1 MAGKLHRIFR
11 KSYMTSNNTMF
22 ITMLLSAVFRR
33 KSRAVMAVV
42 ATLVGAA
49 TLFCLAAICL
59 VVPQQMSDEMRSY
72 GANIIVTPLEGEW
85 KNGIDRAMV
94 LHTNDMVL
102 AKGAMRSATY
112 RYENV
117 RINAA
122 PYVLAGID
130 VRSVKSL
137 NKHWNVDGSW
147 PSSGNVMVG
156 RDVASAMGLKI
167 GSRIAIAY
175 RSSDNTIGS
184 HKPAEKSAGKSADKS
199 AGSSSQ
205 DTSDKSAGVSSSQ
218 SSSAQSPSEK
228 SSQNSYQSPAQNKLV
243 EGRVSTDI
251 MDTSG
256 TTFRVCGILD
266 TGGPEDAMLYALN
279 GDVNTLTGVKR
290 GADVIAYSSS
300 APSVDAVV
308 RSINDMTSMRVRA
321 QQVTKVTA
329 ADKGIVTMLRS
340 LFCIVSLVVLVLMM
354 VGVSTTIS
362 SIVQQRRN
370 EIGLRKALGA
380 SARSIGV
387 EFTAEAGL
395 YGLVGGIAGTAVGYV
410 FARLLAAMV
419 FARDLGVNWWLV
431 AFSIVFSVAAS
442 CVAALPPVLRASKI
456 DPAIVLREE

>member
-1 MAGKLHRIFR
+1 MGV
-11 KSYMTSNNTMF
+11 KSGSGMTSNSAMF
-22 ITMLLSAVFRR
+22 ATMLFGAVFRR
-33 KSRAVMAVV
+33 KSRALMAVV

-49 TLFCLAAICL
+49 TLFCLAAICI
-59 VVPQQMSDEMRSY
+59 VVPQQMSDEMRAY
-72 GANIIVTPLEGEW
+72 GANIIVTPLAGEW

-122 PYVLAGID
+122 PYVLAGVD
-130 VRSVKSL
+130 VSAVKSL
-137 NKHWNVDGSW
+137 NKHWNVDGAW

-175 RSSDNTIGS
+175 RAGDNSSDS
-184 HKPAEKSAGKSADKS
+184 HSLAQKSQGNQAGNQAENQTD
-199 AGSSSQ
+199 
-205 DTSDKSAGVSSSQ
+205 
-218 SSSAQSPSEK
+218 K
-228 SSQNSYQSPAQNKLV
+228 SSQKKLV

-251 MDTSG
+251 MDTHG

-266 TGGPEDAMLYALN
+266 TGDAEDSMLYATNADLRA
-279 GDVNTLTGVKR
+279 LTGVKR

-300 APSVDAVV
+300 APNVDAVV

-329 ADKGIVTMLRS
+329 ADTGIIAMLRS
-340 LFCIVSLVVLVLMM
+340 LFWIVSLVVLALMM

-380 SARSIGV
+380 SAKSIGI
-387 EFTAEAGL
+387 EFTAESGL
-395 YGLVGGIAGTAVGYV
+395 YGFIGGIAGTAVGYG
-410 FARLLAAMV
+410 FARLLASMV
-419 FARDLGVNWWLV
+419 FARDLSVNWWLV
-431 AFSIVFSVAAS
+431 VFSIVFSVAAS

>member
-1 MAGKLHRIFR
+1 MAG
-11 KSYMTSNNTMF
+11 KSYMTSNNSMF
-22 ITMLLSAVFRR
+22 ITMLFSAVFRR
-33 KSRAVMAVV
+33 KSRALMAVI

-59 VVPQQMSDEMRSY
+59 VVPQQMSDEMRAY
-72 GANIIVTPLEGEW
+72 GANIIVTPIEGEW

-156 RDVASAMGLKI
+156 RDVALAMGLKI

-175 RSSDNTIGS
+175 RSSDNTAGS
-184 HKPAEKSAGKSADKS
+184 HKPAEKSENKAANKSADK
-199 AGSSSQ
+199 
-205 DTSDKSAGVSSSQ
+205 
-218 SSSAQSPSEK
+218 
-228 SSQNSYQSPAQNKLV
+228 PAQNSVANSSEESAQNSSQQKLV

-251 MDTSG
+251 MDTHG

-266 TGGPEDAMLYALN
+266 TGGAEDSMLYALN
-279 GDVNTLTGVKR
+279 ADVNSLTGVKR
-290 GADVIAYSSS
+290 GTDVIAYSSS

-329 ADKGIVTMLRS
+329 ADTGIITMLRS

-354 VGVSTTIS
+354 IGVSTTIS

-395 YGLVGGIAGTAVGYV
+395 YGFVGGVAGTAVGYV

-419 FARDLGVNWWLV
+419 FSRDLGVNWWLV
-431 AFSIVFSVAAS
+431 AFSVAFSIIAS

>member
-1 MAGKLHRIFR
+1 MAG

-22 ITMLLSAVFRR
+22 ITMLFSAVFRR
-33 KSRAVMAVV
+33 KSRAVMAVI

-49 TLFCLAAICL
+49 TLFCLAAICI
-59 VVPQQMSDEMRSY
+59 VVPQQMSDEMRAY
-72 GANIIVTPLEGEW
+72 GANIIVTPIEGEW

-94 LHTNDMVL
+94 LHTNDMVI

-117 RINAA
+117 RINAS

-175 RSSDNTIGS
+175 RSSDNTDGS
-184 HKPAEKSAGKSADKS
+184 HKPADKS
-199 AGSSSQ
+199 ASKSANQSAQNSSQ
-205 DTSDKSAGVSSSQ
+205 Q
-218 SSSAQSPSEK
+218 
-228 SSQNSYQSPAQNKLV
+228 KLV

-251 MDTSG
+251 MDTHG

-266 TGGPEDAMLYALN
+266 TGGAEDSMLYALN
-279 GDVNTLTGVKR
+279 ADVNTLTGVKR

-329 ADKGIVTMLRS
+329 ADTGIITMLRS

-387 EFTAEAGL
+387 EFTAEAGV
-395 YGLVGGIAGTAVGYV
+395 YGFVGGIAGTAVGYV

-419 FARDLGVNWWLV
+419 FSRDLGVNWWLV
-431 AFSIVFSVAAS
+431 VFSIVFSVAAS

>member
-1 MAGKLHRIFR
+1 MAG
-11 KSYMTSNNTMF
+11 KSYMTSNNSMF
-22 ITMLLSAVFRR
+22 ITMLFSAVFRR
-33 KSRAVMAVV
+33 KSRALMAVI

-59 VVPQQMSDEMRSY
+59 VVPQQMSDEMCAY
-72 GANIIVTPLEGEW
+72 GANIIVTPIEGEW

-130 VRSVKSL
+130 VRPVKSL

-156 RDVASAMGLKI
+156 RDVALAMGLKI

-175 RSSDNTIGS
+175 RSSDNTAGS
-184 HKPAEKSAGKSADKS
+184 HKPAEKSENKAANKSADK
-199 AGSSSQ
+199 
-205 DTSDKSAGVSSSQ
+205 
-218 SSSAQSPSEK
+218 
-228 SSQNSYQSPAQNKLV
+228 PAQNSVANSSEESAQNSSQQKLV

-251 MDTSG
+251 MDTHG

-266 TGGPEDAMLYALN
+266 TGGAEDSMLYALN
-279 GDVNTLTGVKR
+279 ADVNSLTGVKR
-290 GADVIAYSSS
+290 GTDVIAYSSS

-329 ADKGIVTMLRS
+329 ADTGIITMLRS

-395 YGLVGGIAGTAVGYV
+395 YGFVGGVAGTAVGYV

-419 FARDLGVNWWLV
+419 FSRDLGVNWWLV
-431 AFSIVFSVAAS
+431 AFSVAFSIIAS

>member
-1 MAGKLHRIFR
+1 MAG
-11 KSYMTSNNTMF
+11 KSYMTSNNSMF
-22 ITMLLSAVFRR
+22 ITMLFSAVFRR
-33 KSRAVMAVV
+33 KSRALMAVI

-59 VVPQQMSDEMRSY
+59 VVPQQMSDEMRAY
-72 GANIIVTPLEGEW
+72 GANIIVTPIEGEW

-156 RDVASAMGLKI
+156 RDVALAMGLKI

-175 RSSDNTIGS
+175 RSSDNTAGS
-184 HKPAEKSAGKSADKS
+184 HKPAEKSANKSTNQSADKPAENQAQNSS
-199 AGSSSQ
+199 ANSSDQSAQNSSQ
-205 DTSDKSAGVSSSQ
+205 Q
-218 SSSAQSPSEK
+218 
-228 SSQNSYQSPAQNKLV
+228 KLV

-251 MDTSG
+251 MDTHG
-256 TTFRVCGILD
+256 TTFCVCGILD
-266 TGGPEDAMLYALN
+266 TGGAEDSMLYALN
-279 GDVNTLTGVKR
+279 ADVNSLTGVKR

-300 APSVDAVV
+300 SPSVDAVV

-329 ADKGIVTMLRS
+329 ADTGIITMLRS

-387 EFTAEAGL
+387 EFTAEAGV
-395 YGLVGGIAGTAVGYV
+395 YGFVGGIAGTAVGYV

-419 FARDLGVNWWLV
+419 FSRDLGVNWWLV
-431 AFSIVFSVAAS
+431 VFSIVFSVAAS

>member
-1 MAGKLHRIFR
+1 MGV
-11 KSYMTSNNTMF
+11 KSGSGMTSNSAMF
-22 ITMLLSAVFRR
+22 ATMLFGAVFRR
-33 KSRAVMAVV
+33 KSRALMAVV

-49 TLFCLAAICL
+49 TLFCLAAICI
-59 VVPQQMSDEMRSY
+59 VVPQQMSDEMRTY
-72 GANIIVTPLEGEW
+72 GANIIVTPLAGEW

-117 RINAA
+117 RIYAA
-122 PYVLAGID
+122 PYVLAGVD
-130 VRSVKSL
+130 VSAVKSL
-137 NKHWNVDGSW
+137 NKHWNVDGAW

-175 RSSDNTIGS
+175 RAGDNSSDS
-184 HKPAEKSAGKSADKS
+184 HKPAQKLEGKSQGNQAYNQADNQADNQTDKS
-199 AGSSSQ
+199 S
-205 DTSDKSAGVSSSQ
+205 
-218 SSSAQSPSEK
+218 
-228 SSQNSYQSPAQNKLV
+228 QNKLV

-251 MDTSG
+251 MDTHG

-266 TGGPEDAMLYALN
+266 TGDAEDSMLYATNADLRA
-279 GDVNTLTGVKR
+279 LTGVKR

-300 APSVDAVV
+300 APNVDAVV

-329 ADKGIVTMLRS
+329 ADTGIIAMLRS
-340 LFCIVSLVVLVLMM
+340 LFWIVSLVVLALMM

-380 SARSIGV
+380 SAKSIGV
-387 EFTAEAGL
+387 EFTAESGL
-395 YGLVGGIAGTAVGYV
+395 YGFIGGIAGTAVVYG
-410 FARLLAAMV
+410 FARLLASMV
-419 FARDLGVNWWLV
+419 FARDLSVNWWLV

>member
-1 MAGKLHRIFR
+1 MAG
-11 KSYMTSNNTMF
+11 KSYMTSNNAMF

-33 KSRAVMAVV
+33 KSRALMAVI

-59 VVPQQMSDEMRSY
+59 VVPQQMSDEMRAY
-72 GANIIVTPLEGEW
+72 GANIIVTPIEGEW

-175 RSSDNTIGS
+175 RSSDNTDGS
-184 HKPAEKSAGKSADKS
+184 HKPAQKSEDKS
-199 AGSSSQ
+199 AEQ
-205 DTSDKSAGVSSSQ
+205 
-218 SSSAQSPSEK
+218 SAQK
-228 SSQNSYQSPAQNKLV
+228 SSQQKLV

-251 MDTSG
+251 MDTHG

-266 TGGPEDAMLYALN
+266 TGGAEDSMLYALN
-279 GDVNTLTGVKR
+279 ADVDTLTGIKR

-329 ADKGIVTMLRS
+329 ADTGIITMLRS

-380 SARSIGV
+380 SAKSIGV

-395 YGLVGGIAGTAVGYV
+395 YGLIGGIAGTAVGYV

-431 AFSIVFSVAAS
+431 AFSVAFSLIAS

>member
-1 MAGKLHRIFR
+1 MGV
-11 KSYMTSNNTMF
+11 KSGSGMTSNSAMF
-22 ITMLLSAVFRR
+22 ATMLFGAVFRR
-33 KSRAVMAVV
+33 KSRALMAVV

-49 TLFCLAAICL
+49 TLFCLAAICI
-59 VVPQQMSDEMRSY
+59 VVPQQMSDEMRTY
-72 GANIIVTPLEGEW
+72 GANIIVTPLAGEW

-122 PYVLAGID
+122 PYVLAGVD
-130 VRSVKSL
+130 VSAVKSL
-137 NKHWNVDGSW
+137 NKHWNVDGAW

-156 RDVASAMGLKI
+156 RDVASTMGLKI

-175 RSSDNTIGS
+175 RAGDNSSDS
-184 HKPAEKSAGKSADKS
+184 HKPAQKSQGKSQGNQAENQTDKS
-199 AGSSSQ
+199 SS
-205 DTSDKSAGVSSSQ
+205 K
-218 SSSAQSPSEK
+218 
-228 SSQNSYQSPAQNKLV
+228 KLV

-251 MDTSG
+251 MDTHG

-266 TGGPEDAMLYALN
+266 TGDAEDSMLYATNADLR
-279 GDVNTLTGVKR
+279 VLTGVKR

-300 APSVDAVV
+300 APNVDAVV

-329 ADKGIVTMLRS
+329 ADTGIIAMLRS
-340 LFCIVSLVVLVLMM
+340 LFWIVSLVVLALMM

-380 SARSIGV
+380 SAKSIGI
-387 EFTAEAGL
+387 EFTAESGL
-395 YGLVGGIAGTAVGYV
+395 YGFIGGIAGTAVGYG
-410 FARLLAAMV
+410 FARLLASMV
-419 FARDLGVNWWLV
+419 FARDLSVNWWLV

>member
-1 MAGKLHRIFR
+1 MGV
-11 KSYMTSNNTMF
+11 KSGSGMTSNSAMF
-22 ITMLLSAVFRR
+22 ATMLFGAVFRR
-33 KSRAVMAVV
+33 KSRALMAVV

-49 TLFCLAAICL
+49 TLFCLAAICI
-59 VVPQQMSDEMRSY
+59 VVPQQMSDEMRAY
-72 GANIIVTPLEGEW
+72 GANIIVTPLAGEW

-122 PYVLAGID
+122 PYVLAGVD
-130 VRSVKSL
+130 VSAVKSL
-137 NKHWNVDGSW
+137 NKHWNVDGAW

-156 RDVASAMGLKI
+156 RDVSFAMGLKI

-175 RSSDNTIGS
+175 RAGDNSSDS
-184 HKPAEKSAGKSADKS
+184 HKPA
-199 AGSSSQ
+199 Q
-205 DTSDKSAGVSSSQ
+205 
-218 SSSAQSPSEK
+218 K
-228 SSQNSYQSPAQNKLV
+228 SSQNKLV

-251 MDTSG
+251 MDTHG

-266 TGGPEDAMLYALN
+266 TGDAEDSMLYATNADLR
-279 GDVNTLTGVKR
+279 VLTGVKR

-300 APSVDAVV
+300 APNVDAVV

-329 ADKGIVTMLRS
+329 ADTGIIAMLRS
-340 LFCIVSLVVLVLMM
+340 LFWIVSLVVLALMM

-380 SARSIGV
+380 SAKSIGV
-387 EFTAEAGL
+387 EFTAESGL
-395 YGLVGGIAGTAVGYV
+395 YGFIGGIAGTAVGYG
-410 FARLLAAMV
+410 FARLLASMV
-419 FARDLGVNWWLV
+419 FARDLSVNWWLV

>member
-1 MAGKLHRIFR
+1 MAG
-11 KSYMTSNNTMF
+11 KSYMTSNNSMF
-22 ITMLLSAVFRR
+22 ITMLFSAVFRR
-33 KSRAVMAVV
+33 KSRALMAVI

-59 VVPQQMSDEMRSY
+59 VVPQQMSDEMRAY
-72 GANIIVTPLEGEW
+72 GANIIVTPIEGEW

-137 NKHWNVDGSW
+137 NKHWNVDGAW

-175 RSSDNTIGS
+175 RSSDNTDGS
-184 HKPAEKSAGKSADKS
+184 HKPAEKSESKSANKSESKSASKSADKS
-199 AGSSSQ
+199 TNQ
-205 DTSDKSAGVSSSQ
+205 
-218 SSSAQSPSEK
+218 SAQK
-228 SSQNSYQSPAQNKLV
+228 SSQQKLV

-251 MDTSG
+251 MDTHG

-266 TGGPEDAMLYALN
+266 TGGAEDSMLYAPN
-279 GDVNTLTGVKR
+279 ADVNTLTGVKR

-329 ADKGIVTMLRS
+329 ADTGIITMLRS
-340 LFCIVSLVVLVLMM
+340 LFCIVSLVVLALMM

-380 SARSIGV
+380 SAKSIGV

-395 YGLVGGIAGTAVGYV
+395 YGLIGGIAGTAVGYV

-431 AFSIVFSVAAS
+431 AFSVAFSLIAS

>member
-1 MAGKLHRIFR
+1 MGV
-11 KSYMTSNNTMF
+11 KSGSGMTSNSAMF
-22 ITMLLSAVFRR
+22 ATMLFGAVFRR
-33 KSRAVMAVV
+33 KSRALMAVV

-49 TLFCLAAICL
+49 TLFCLAAICI
-59 VVPQQMSDEMRSY
+59 VVPQQMSDEMRAY
-72 GANIIVTPLEGEW
+72 GANIIVTPLAGEW

-122 PYVLAGID
+122 PYVLAGVD
-130 VRSVKSL
+130 VSAVKSL
-137 NKHWNVDGSW
+137 NKHWNVDGAW

-175 RSSDNTIGS
+175 RAGDNSSDS
-184 HKPAEKSAGKSADKS
+184 HKPAQKSQDKSQGKSQDNQADN
-199 AGSSSQ
+199 Q
-205 DTSDKSAGVSSSQ
+205 T
-218 SSSAQSPSEK
+218 EK
-228 SSQNSYQSPAQNKLV
+228 SSQNKLV

-251 MDTSG
+251 MDTHG

-266 TGGPEDAMLYALN
+266 TGDAEDSMLYATNADLRA
-279 GDVNTLTGVKR
+279 LTGVRR

-300 APSVDAVV
+300 APNVDAVV

-329 ADKGIVTMLRS
+329 ADTGIIAMLRS
-340 LFCIVSLVVLVLMM
+340 LFWIVSLVVLALMM

-380 SARSIGV
+380 SAKSIGI
-387 EFTAEAGL
+387 EFTAESGL
-395 YGLVGGIAGTAVGYV
+395 YGFIGGIAGTAVGYG
-410 FARLLAAMV
+410 FARLLASMV
-419 FARDLGVNWWLV
+419 FARDLSVNWWLV

>member
-1 MAGKLHRIFR
+1 MGV
-11 KSYMTSNNTMF
+11 KSGSGMTSNSAMF
-22 ITMLLSAVFRR
+22 ATMLFGAVFRR
-33 KSRAVMAVV
+33 KSRALMAVV

-49 TLFCLAAICL
+49 TLFCLAAICI
-59 VVPQQMSDEMRSY
+59 VVPQQMSDEMRAY
-72 GANIIVTPLEGEW
+72 GANIIVTPLAGEW

-122 PYVLAGID
+122 PYVLAGVD
-130 VRSVKSL
+130 VSAVKSL
-137 NKHWNVDGSW
+137 NKHWNVDGAW

-156 RDVASAMGLKI
+156 RDVSLAMGLKI

-175 RSSDNTIGS
+175 RAGDNSSDS
-184 HKPAEKSAGKSADKS
+184 DSLAQKSQGNQAGNQTDNQTDKS
-199 AGSSSQ
+199 S
-205 DTSDKSAGVSSSQ
+205 
-218 SSSAQSPSEK
+218 
-228 SSQNSYQSPAQNKLV
+228 QNKLV

-251 MDTSG
+251 MDTHG

-266 TGGPEDAMLYALN
+266 TGDAEDSMLYATNADLRA
-279 GDVNTLTGVKR
+279 LTGVKR

-300 APSVDAVV
+300 APNVEAVV

-329 ADKGIVTMLRS
+329 ADTGIIAMLRS
-340 LFCIVSLVVLVLMM
+340 LFWIVSLVVLALMM

-380 SARSIGV
+380 SAKSIGV
-387 EFTAEAGL
+387 EFTAESGL
-395 YGLVGGIAGTAVGYV
+395 YGFIGGIAGTAVGYG
-410 FARLLAAMV
+410 FARLLASMV
-419 FARDLGVNWWLV
+419 FSRDLSVNWWLV

>member
-1 MAGKLHRIFR
+1 MGV
-11 KSYMTSNNTMF
+11 KSGSGMTSNSAMF
-22 ITMLLSAVFRR
+22 ATMLFGAVFRR
-33 KSRAVMAVV
+33 KSRALMAVV

-49 TLFCLAAICL
+49 TLFCLAAICI
-59 VVPQQMSDEMRSY
+59 VVPQQMSDEMRTY
-72 GANIIVTPLEGEW
+72 GANIIVTPLAGEW

-122 PYVLAGID
+122 PYVLAGVD
-130 VRSVKSL
+130 VSAVKSL
-137 NKHWNVDGSW
+137 NKHWNVDGAW

-175 RSSDNTIGS
+175 RAGDNSSDS
-184 HKPAEKSAGKSADKS
+184 HKPAQQLEGKSQDNQAGNQTDKS
-199 AGSSSQ
+199 S
-205 DTSDKSAGVSSSQ
+205 
-218 SSSAQSPSEK
+218 
-228 SSQNSYQSPAQNKLV
+228 QNKLV

-251 MDTSG
+251 MDTHG
-256 TTFRVCGILD
+256 TAFRVCGILD
-266 TGGPEDAMLYALN
+266 TGDAEDSMLYATNADLRA
-279 GDVNTLTGVKR
+279 LTGVKR

-300 APSVDAVV
+300 APNVDAVV

-329 ADKGIVTMLRS
+329 ADTGIIAMLRS
-340 LFCIVSLVVLVLMM
+340 LFWIVSLVVLALMM

-380 SARSIGV
+380 SAKSIGI
-387 EFTAEAGL
+387 EFTAESGL
-395 YGLVGGIAGTAVGYV
+395 YGFIGGIAGTAVGYG
-410 FARLLAAMV
+410 FARLLASMV
-419 FARDLGVNWWLV
+419 FARDLSVNWWLV
-431 AFSIVFSVAAS
+431 VFSIVFSVAAS

>member
-1 MAGKLHRIFR
+1 MAG
-11 KSYMTSNNTMF
+11 KSYMTSNNSMF
-22 ITMLLSAVFRR
+22 ITMLFSAVFRR
-33 KSRAVMAVV
+33 KSRALMAVI

-59 VVPQQMSDEMRSY
+59 VVPQQMSDEMRAY
-72 GANIIVTPLEGEW
+72 GANIIVTPIEGEW

-137 NKHWNVDGSW
+137 NKHWNVDGAW

-175 RSSDNTIGS
+175 RSSDNTDGS
-184 HKPAEKSAGKSADKS
+184 HKPAEKSESKSANKSADKS
-199 AGSSSQ
+199 TNQ
-205 DTSDKSAGVSSSQ
+205 
-218 SSSAQSPSEK
+218 SAQK
-228 SSQNSYQSPAQNKLV
+228 SSQQKLV

-251 MDTSG
+251 MDTHG

-266 TGGPEDAMLYALN
+266 TGGAEDSMLYALN
-279 GDVNTLTGVKR
+279 ADVNTLTGVKR

-329 ADKGIVTMLRS
+329 ADTGIITMLRS
-340 LFCIVSLVVLVLMM
+340 LFCIVSLVVLALMM

-380 SARSIGV
+380 SAKSIGV

-395 YGLVGGIAGTAVGYV
+395 YGLIGGIAGTAVGYV

-431 AFSIVFSVAAS
+431 AFSIAFSLIAS

>member
-1 MAGKLHRIFR
+1 MGV
-11 KSYMTSNNTMF
+11 KSGSGMTSNSAMF
-22 ITMLLSAVFRR
+22 ATMLFGAVFRR
-33 KSRAVMAVV
+33 KSRALMAVV

-49 TLFCLAAICL
+49 TLFCLAAICI
-59 VVPQQMSDEMRSY
+59 VVPQQMSDEMRTY
-72 GANIIVTPLEGEW
+72 GANIIVTPLAGEW

-122 PYVLAGID
+122 PYVLAGVD
-130 VRSVKSL
+130 VSAVKSL
-137 NKHWNVDGSW
+137 NKHWNVDGAW

-175 RSSDNTIGS
+175 RAGDNSSDS
-184 HKPAEKSAGKSADKS
+184 HKPAQKSQGKSQGNQAENQTDKS
-199 AGSSSQ
+199 SS
-205 DTSDKSAGVSSSQ
+205 K
-218 SSSAQSPSEK
+218 
-228 SSQNSYQSPAQNKLV
+228 KLV

-251 MDTSG
+251 MDTHG

-266 TGGPEDAMLYALN
+266 TGDAEDSMLYATNADLR
-279 GDVNTLTGVKR
+279 VLTGVKR

-300 APSVDAVV
+300 APNVDAVV

-329 ADKGIVTMLRS
+329 ADTGIIAMLRS
-340 LFCIVSLVVLVLMM
+340 LFWIVSLVVLALMM

-380 SARSIGV
+380 SAKSIGV
-387 EFTAEAGL
+387 EFTAESGL
-395 YGLVGGIAGTAVGYV
+395 YGFIGGIAGTAVGYG
-410 FARLLAAMV
+410 FARLLASMV
-419 FARDLGVNWWLV
+419 FARDLSVNWWLV

>member
-1 MAGKLHRIFR
+1 MAG
-11 KSYMTSNNTMF
+11 KSYMTSNNAMF
-22 ITMLLSAVFRR
+22 ITMLFSAVFRR
-33 KSRAVMAVV
+33 KSRALMAVI

-59 VVPQQMSDEMRSY
+59 VVPQQMSDEMRAY

-167 GSRIAIAY
+167 GSRIVIAY
-175 RSSDNTIGS
+175 RSSDNTDGS
-184 HKPAEKSAGKSADKS
+184 HKPAEKSESKSASKS
-199 AGSSSQ
+199 ANKSANQSAQNSSQ
-205 DTSDKSAGVSSSQ
+205 
-218 SSSAQSPSEK
+218 
-228 SSQNSYQSPAQNKLV
+228 QNLV

-251 MDTSG
+251 MDTHG

-266 TGGPEDAMLYALN
+266 TGGAEDSMLYALN
-279 GDVNTLTGVKR
+279 ADVNTLTRVKR

-329 ADKGIVTMLRS
+329 ADTGIITMLRS

-395 YGLVGGIAGTAVGYV
+395 YGLIGGIAGTAVGYV
-410 FARLLAAMV
+410 FACLLAAMV

-431 AFSIVFSVAAS
+431 AFSVAFSLIAS

>member
-1 MAGKLHRIFR
+1 MGV
-11 KSYMTSNNTMF
+11 KSGSGMTSNSAMF
-22 ITMLLSAVFRR
+22 ATMLFGAVFRR
-33 KSRAVMAVV
+33 KSRALMAVV

-49 TLFCLAAICL
+49 TLFCLAAICI
-59 VVPQQMSDEMRSY
+59 VVPQQMSDEMRAY
-72 GANIIVTPLEGEW
+72 GANIIVTPLAGEW

-102 AKGAMRSATY
+102 AKGAMRFATY

-122 PYVLAGID
+122 PYVLAGVD
-130 VRSVKSL
+130 VSAVKSL
-137 NKHWNVDGSW
+137 NKHWNVDGAW

-175 RSSDNTIGS
+175 RAGDNSSDS
-184 HKPAEKSAGKSADKS
+184 DSLAQKSQGNQAGNQTDNQTDKS
-199 AGSSSQ
+199 S
-205 DTSDKSAGVSSSQ
+205 
-218 SSSAQSPSEK
+218 
-228 SSQNSYQSPAQNKLV
+228 QNKLV

-251 MDTSG
+251 MDTHG

-266 TGGPEDAMLYALN
+266 TGDAEDSMLYATNADLRA
-279 GDVNTLTGVKR
+279 LTGVKR

-300 APSVDAVV
+300 APNVDAVV

-329 ADKGIVTMLRS
+329 ADTGIIAMLRS
-340 LFCIVSLVVLVLMM
+340 LFWIVSLVVLALMM

-380 SARSIGV
+380 SAKSIGI
-387 EFTAEAGL
+387 EFTAESGL
-395 YGLVGGIAGTAVGYV
+395 YGFIGGIAGTAVGYG
-410 FARLLAAMV
+410 FARLLASMV
-419 FARDLGVNWWLV
+419 FSRDLSVNWWLV
-431 AFSIVFSVAAS
+431 VFSIVFSVAAS

>member
-1 MAGKLHRIFR
+1 MGV
-11 KSYMTSNNTMF
+11 KSGSGMTSNSAMF
-22 ITMLLSAVFRR
+22 ATMLFGAVFRR
-33 KSRAVMAVV
+33 KSRALMAVV

-49 TLFCLAAICL
+49 TLFCLAAICI
-59 VVPQQMSDEMRSY
+59 VVPQQMSDEMRTY
-72 GANIIVTPLEGEW
+72 GANIIVTPLAGEW

-122 PYVLAGID
+122 PYVLTGVD
-130 VRSVKSL
+130 VSAVKSL
-137 NKHWNVDGSW
+137 NKHWNVDGAW

-175 RSSDNTIGS
+175 RAGDNSPDS
-184 HKPAEKSAGKSADKS
+184 HSLAQKSQGNQAENQTNK
-199 AGSSSQ
+199 SSS
-205 DTSDKSAGVSSSQ
+205 K
-218 SSSAQSPSEK
+218 
-228 SSQNSYQSPAQNKLV
+228 KLV

-251 MDTSG
+251 MDTHG

-266 TGGPEDAMLYALN
+266 TGDAEDSMLYATNVDLR
-279 GDVNTLTGVKR
+279 VLTGVKR

-300 APSVDAVV
+300 APNVDAVV

-329 ADKGIVTMLRS
+329 ADTGIIAMLRS
-340 LFCIVSLVVLVLMM
+340 LFWIVSLVVLALMM

-380 SARSIGV
+380 SAKSIGI
-387 EFTAEAGL
+387 EFTAESGL
-395 YGLVGGIAGTAVGYV
+395 YGFIGGIAGTAVGYG
-410 FARLLAAMV
+410 FARLLASMV
-419 FARDLGVNWWLV
+419 FARDLSVNWWLV

>member
-1 MAGKLHRIFR
+1 MGV
-11 KSYMTSNNTMF
+11 KSGSGMTSNSAMF
-22 ITMLLSAVFRR
+22 ATMLFGAVFRR
-33 KSRAVMAVV
+33 KSRALMAVV

-49 TLFCLAAICL
+49 TLFCLAAICI
-59 VVPQQMSDEMRSY
+59 VVPQQMSDEMRAY
-72 GANIIVTPLEGEW
+72 GANIIVTPLAGEW

-122 PYVLAGID
+122 PYVLAGVD
-130 VRSVKSL
+130 VSAVKSL
-137 NKHWNVDGSW
+137 NKHWNVDGAW

-175 RSSDNTIGS
+175 RAGDNSSDS
-184 HKPAEKSAGKSADKS
+184 HKPAQQLEGKSQDNQAGNQTDKS
-199 AGSSSQ
+199 S
-205 DTSDKSAGVSSSQ
+205 
-218 SSSAQSPSEK
+218 
-228 SSQNSYQSPAQNKLV
+228 QNKLV

-251 MDTSG
+251 MDTHG
-256 TTFRVCGILD
+256 TTFRVCSILD
-266 TGGPEDAMLYALN
+266 TGDAEDSMLYATNADLRA
-279 GDVNTLTGVKR
+279 LTGVKR

-300 APSVDAVV
+300 APNVDAVV

-329 ADKGIVTMLRS
+329 ADTGIIAMLRS
-340 LFCIVSLVVLVLMM
+340 LFWIVSLVVLALMM

-380 SARSIGV
+380 SAKSIGV
-387 EFTAEAGL
+387 EFTAESGL
-395 YGLVGGIAGTAVGYV
+395 YGFIGGIAGTAVGYG
-410 FARLLAAMV
+410 FARLLASMV
-419 FARDLGVNWWLV
+419 FSRDLSVNWWLV

>member
-1 MAGKLHRIFR
+1 MGV
-11 KSYMTSNNTMF
+11 KSGSGMTSNSAMF
-22 ITMLLSAVFRR
+22 ATMLFGAVFRR
-33 KSRAVMAVV
+33 KSRALMAVV

-49 TLFCLAAICL
+49 TLFCLAAICI
-59 VVPQQMSDEMRSY
+59 VVPQQMSDEMRTY
-72 GANIIVTPLEGEW
+72 GANIIVTPLAGEW

-122 PYVLAGID
+122 PYVLAGVD
-130 VRSVKSL
+130 VSAVKLL
-137 NKHWNVDGSW
+137 NKHWNVDGAW
-147 PSSGNVMVG
+147 PSNGNVMVG

-175 RSSDNTIGS
+175 RAGDNSPDS
-184 HKPAEKSAGKSADKS
+184 HKPAQKSQGKSQDKS
-199 AGSSSQ
+199 QNNQADNQ
-205 DTSDKSAGVSSSQ
+205 T
-218 SSSAQSPSEK
+218 EK
-228 SSQNSYQSPAQNKLV
+228 SSQNKLV

-251 MDTSG
+251 MDTHG

-266 TGGPEDAMLYALN
+266 TGDAEDSMLYATNADLR
-279 GDVNTLTGVKR
+279 VLTGVKR

-300 APSVDAVV
+300 APNVDAVV

-329 ADKGIVTMLRS
+329 ADTGIIAMLRS
-340 LFCIVSLVVLVLMM
+340 LFWIVSLVVLALMM

-380 SARSIGV
+380 SAKSIGV
-387 EFTAEAGL
+387 EFTAESGL
-395 YGLVGGIAGTAVGYV
+395 YGFIGGIAGTAVGYGL
-410 FARLLAAMV
+410 ARLLASMV
-419 FARDLGVNWWLV
+419 FARDLSVNWWLV
-431 AFSIVFSVAAS
+431 AFSIAFSVVAS

>member
-1 MAGKLHRIFR
+1 MGV
-11 KSYMTSNNTMF
+11 KSGSGMTSNSAMF
-22 ITMLLSAVFRR
+22 ATMLFGAVFRR
-33 KSRAVMAVV
+33 KSRALMAVV

-49 TLFCLAAICL
+49 TLFCLAAICI
-59 VVPQQMSDEMRSY
+59 VVPQQMSDEMRTY
-72 GANIIVTPLEGEW
+72 GANIIVTPLAGEW

-122 PYVLAGID
+122 PYVLAGVD
-130 VRSVKSL
+130 VSAVKSL
-137 NKHWNVDGSW
+137 NKHWNVDGAW

-175 RSSDNTIGS
+175 RAGDNSSDS
-184 HKPAEKSAGKSADKS
+184 HKPAQKLEGKSQGNQADNQADKS
-199 AGSSSQ
+199 SS
-205 DTSDKSAGVSSSQ
+205 K
-218 SSSAQSPSEK
+218 
-228 SSQNSYQSPAQNKLV
+228 KLV

-251 MDTSG
+251 MDTHG

-266 TGGPEDAMLYALN
+266 TGDAEDSMLYATNADLR
-279 GDVNTLTGVKR
+279 VLTGVKR

-300 APSVDAVV
+300 APNVDAVV

-329 ADKGIVTMLRS
+329 ADTGIIAMLRS
-340 LFCIVSLVVLVLMM
+340 LFWIVSLVVLALMM

-380 SARSIGV
+380 SAKSIGV
-387 EFTAEAGL
+387 EFTAESGL
-395 YGLVGGIAGTAVGYV
+395 YGFIGGIAGTAVGYG
-410 FARLLAAMV
+410 FARLLASMV
-419 FARDLGVNWWLV
+419 FARDLSVNWWLV

>member
-1 MAGKLHRIFR
+1 MGV
-11 KSYMTSNNTMF
+11 KSGSGMTSNGAMF
-22 ITMLLSAVFRR
+22 ATMLFGAVFRR
-33 KSRAVMAVV
+33 KSRALMAVV

-49 TLFCLAAICL
+49 TLFCLAAICI
-59 VVPQQMSDEMRSY
+59 VVPQQMSDEMRAY
-72 GANIIVTPLEGEW
+72 GANIIVTPLAGEW

-102 AKGAMRSATY
+102 AKGAMRFATY

-122 PYVLAGID
+122 PYVLAGVD
-130 VRSVKSL
+130 VSAVKSL
-137 NKHWNVDGSW
+137 NKHWNVDGAW

-175 RSSDNTIGS
+175 RAGDNSSDS
-184 HKPAEKSAGKSADKS
+184 HKPAQKLEGKPQGNQADNQAGNQTDNQTDKS
-199 AGSSSQ
+199 S
-205 DTSDKSAGVSSSQ
+205 
-218 SSSAQSPSEK
+218 
-228 SSQNSYQSPAQNKLV
+228 QNKLV

-251 MDTSG
+251 MDTHG

-266 TGGPEDAMLYALN
+266 TGDAEDSMLYATNADLRA
-279 GDVNTLTGVKR
+279 LTGVKR

-300 APSVDAVV
+300 APNVDAVV

-329 ADKGIVTMLRS
+329 ADTGIIAMLRS
-340 LFCIVSLVVLVLMM
+340 LFWIVSLVVLALMM

-380 SARSIGV
+380 SAKSIGI
-387 EFTAEAGL
+387 EFTAESGL
-395 YGLVGGIAGTAVGYV
+395 YGFIGGIAGTAVGYG
-410 FARLLAAMV
+410 FARLLASMV
-419 FARDLGVNWWLV
+419 FARDLSVNWWLV
-431 AFSIVFSVAAS
+431 VFSIVFSVAAS

>member
-1 MAGKLHRIFR
+1 MGV
-11 KSYMTSNNTMF
+11 KSGSGMTSNSAMF
-22 ITMLLSAVFRR
+22 ATMLFGAVFRR
-33 KSRAVMAVV
+33 KSRALMAVV

-49 TLFCLAAICL
+49 TLFCLAAICI
-59 VVPQQMSDEMRSY
+59 VVPQQMSDEMRTY
-72 GANIIVTPLEGEW
+72 GANIIVTPLAGEW

-122 PYVLAGID
+122 PYVLAGVD
-130 VRSVKSL
+130 VSAVKSL
-137 NKHWNVDGSW
+137 NKHWNVDGAW
-147 PSSGNVMVG
+147 PSSDNVMVG

-175 RSSDNTIGS
+175 RAGDNSSDS
-184 HKPAEKSAGKSADKS
+184 HKPAQKLEGKSQGNQTDNQADKS
-199 AGSSSQ
+199 SS
-205 DTSDKSAGVSSSQ
+205 K
-218 SSSAQSPSEK
+218 
-228 SSQNSYQSPAQNKLV
+228 KLV

-251 MDTSG
+251 MDTHG

-266 TGGPEDAMLYALN
+266 TGDAEDSMLYATNADLR
-279 GDVNTLTGVKR
+279 VLTGVKR

-300 APSVDAVV
+300 APNVDAVV

-329 ADKGIVTMLRS
+329 ADTGIIAMLRS
-340 LFCIVSLVVLVLMM
+340 LFWIVSLVVLALMM

-380 SARSIGV
+380 SAKSIGI
-387 EFTAEAGL
+387 EFTAESGL
-395 YGLVGGIAGTAVGYV
+395 YGFIGGIVGTAVGYG
-410 FARLLAAMV
+410 FARLLASMV
-419 FARDLGVNWWLV
+419 FARDLSVNWWLV

>member
-1 MAGKLHRIFR
+1 MAG
-11 KSYMTSNNTMF
+11 KSYMTSNNSMF
-22 ITMLLSAVFRR
+22 ITMLFSAVFRR
-33 KSRAVMAVV
+33 KSRALMAVI

-59 VVPQQMSDEMRSY
+59 VVPQQMSDEMRAY

-156 RDVASAMGLKI
+156 RDVASSMGLKI

-175 RSSDNTIGS
+175 RSSDNTDGS
-184 HKPAEKSAGKSADKS
+184 HKPAEKSESKSASKS
-199 AGSSSQ
+199 
-205 DTSDKSAGVSSSQ
+205 SDQ
-218 SSSAQSPSEK
+218 SAQK
-228 SSQNSYQSPAQNKLV
+228 SSQQKLV

-251 MDTSG
+251 MDTHG

-266 TGGPEDAMLYALN
+266 TGGAEDSMLYALN
-279 GDVNTLTGVKR
+279 ADVNTLTGVKR

-329 ADKGIVTMLRS
+329 ADTGIITMLRS

-395 YGLVGGIAGTAVGYV
+395 YGLIGGIAGTAVGYV

-431 AFSIVFSVAAS
+431 AFSVAFSLIAS

>member
-1 MAGKLHRIFR
+1 MGV
-11 KSYMTSNNTMF
+11 KSGSGMTSNSAMF
-22 ITMLLSAVFRR
+22 ATMLFGAVFRR
-33 KSRAVMAVV
+33 KSRALMAVV

-49 TLFCLAAICL
+49 TLFCLAAICI
-59 VVPQQMSDEMRSY
+59 VVPQQMSDEMRAY
-72 GANIIVTPLEGEW
+72 GANIIVTPLAGEW

-102 AKGAMRSATY
+102 AKGAMRFSTY

-122 PYVLAGID
+122 PYVLAGVD
-130 VRSVKSL
+130 VSAVKSL
-137 NKHWNVDGSW
+137 NKHWNVDGAW

-156 RDVASAMGLKI
+156 RDVSTAMGLKI

-175 RSSDNTIGS
+175 RAGDNSSDS
-184 HKPAEKSAGKSADKS
+184 HKPAQKSQGKSQGNQADNQT
-199 AGSSSQ
+199 GNQ
-205 DTSDKSAGVSSSQ
+205 T
-218 SSSAQSPSEK
+218 EK
-228 SSQNSYQSPAQNKLV
+228 SSQNKLV

-251 MDTSG
+251 MDTHG

-266 TGGPEDAMLYALN
+266 TGDAEDSMLYATNADLR
-279 GDVNTLTGVKR
+279 VLTGVKR

-300 APSVDAVV
+300 APNVDAVV

-329 ADKGIVTMLRS
+329 ADTGIIAILRS
-340 LFCIVSLVVLVLMM
+340 LFWIVSLVVLALMM

-380 SARSIGV
+380 SAKSIGV
-387 EFTAEAGL
+387 EFTAESGL
-395 YGLVGGIAGTAVGYV
+395 YGFIGGIAGTAVGYG
-410 FARLLAAMV
+410 FARLLASMV
-419 FARDLGVNWWLV
+419 FARDLSVNWWLV

-442 CVAALPPVLRASKI
+442 CVAALPPVLRASRI

>member
-1 MAGKLHRIFR
+1 MAG
-11 KSYMTSNNTMF
+11 KSYMTSNNSMF
-22 ITMLLSAVFRR
+22 ITMLFSAVFRR
-33 KSRAVMAVV
+33 KSRALMAVI

-59 VVPQQMSDEMRSY
+59 VVPQQMSDEMRAY

-137 NKHWNVDGSW
+137 NKHWNVDGAW

-175 RSSDNTIGS
+175 RSSDNTDGS
-184 HKPAEKSAGKSADKS
+184 HKPAEKSESKSASKSADKS
-199 AGSSSQ
+199 TNQSAQNSSQ
-205 DTSDKSAGVSSSQ
+205 Q
-218 SSSAQSPSEK
+218 
-228 SSQNSYQSPAQNKLV
+228 KLV

-251 MDTSG
+251 MDTHG

-266 TGGPEDAMLYALN
+266 TGGAEDSMLYALN
-279 GDVNTLTGVKR
+279 ADVNTLTGVKR

-329 ADKGIVTMLRS
+329 ADTGIITMLRS

-395 YGLVGGIAGTAVGYV
+395 YGLIGGIAGTAIGYV

-431 AFSIVFSVAAS
+431 AFSVAFSLIAA

>member
-1 MAGKLHRIFR
+1 MGV
-11 KSYMTSNNTMF
+11 KSGSGMTSNSAMF
-22 ITMLLSAVFRR
+22 ATMLFGAVFRR
-33 KSRAVMAVV
+33 KSRALMAVV

-49 TLFCLAAICL
+49 TLFCLAAICI
-59 VVPQQMSDEMRSY
+59 VVPQQMSDEMRTY
-72 GANIIVTPLEGEW
+72 GANIIVTPLAGEW

-122 PYVLAGID
+122 PYVLAGVD
-130 VRSVKSL
+130 VSAVKSL
-137 NKHWNVDGSW
+137 NKHWNVDGAW

-175 RSSDNTIGS
+175 RAGDNSPDS
-184 HKPAEKSAGKSADKS
+184 HKPAQKSQGNQAENQVDNQADNQTDKS
-199 AGSSSQ
+199 S
-205 DTSDKSAGVSSSQ
+205 
-218 SSSAQSPSEK
+218 
-228 SSQNSYQSPAQNKLV
+228 QNKLV

-251 MDTSG
+251 MDTHG

-266 TGGPEDAMLYALN
+266 TGDAEDSMLYAINADLR
-279 GDVNTLTGVKR
+279 VLTGVKR

-300 APSVDAVV
+300 APNVDAVV

-329 ADKGIVTMLRS
+329 ADTGIIAMLRS
-340 LFCIVSLVVLVLMM
+340 LFWIVSLVVLALMM

-380 SARSIGV
+380 SAKSIGI
-387 EFTAEAGL
+387 EFTAESGL
-395 YGLVGGIAGTAVGYV
+395 YGFIGGIAGTAVGYG
-410 FARLLAAMV
+410 FARLLASMV
-419 FARDLGVNWWLV
+419 FARDLSVNWWLV

>member
-1 MAGKLHRIFR
+1 MGV
-11 KSYMTSNNTMF
+11 KSGSGMTSNSAMF
-22 ITMLLSAVFRR
+22 ATMLFGAVFRR
-33 KSRAVMAVV
+33 KSRALMAVV

-49 TLFCLAAICL
+49 TLFCLAAICI
-59 VVPQQMSDEMRSY
+59 VVPQQMSDEMRAY
-72 GANIIVTPLEGEW
+72 GANIIVTPLAGEW

-122 PYVLAGID
+122 PYVLAGVD
-130 VRSVKSL
+130 VSAVKSL
-137 NKHWNVDGSW
+137 NKHWNVDGAW

-175 RSSDNTIGS
+175 RAGDNSPDS
-184 HKPAEKSAGKSADKS
+184 HKPAQKSQGNQEDNQTDNQTDKS
-199 AGSSSQ
+199 S
-205 DTSDKSAGVSSSQ
+205 
-218 SSSAQSPSEK
+218 
-228 SSQNSYQSPAQNKLV
+228 QNKLV

-251 MDTSG
+251 MDTHG

-266 TGGPEDAMLYALN
+266 TGDAEDSMLYATNADLRA
-279 GDVNTLTGVKR
+279 LTGVKR

-300 APSVDAVV
+300 APNVDAVV

-329 ADKGIVTMLRS
+329 ADTGIIAMLRS
-340 LFCIVSLVVLVLMM
+340 LFWIVSLVVLALMM

-380 SARSIGV
+380 SAKSIGV
-387 EFTAEAGL
+387 EFTAESGL
-395 YGLVGGIAGTAVGYV
+395 YGFIGGIAGTAVGYG
-410 FARLLAAMV
+410 FARLLASMV
-419 FARDLGVNWWLV
+419 FARDLSVNWWLV

-456 DPAIVLREE
+456 DPAVVLREE

>member
-1 MAGKLHRIFR
+1 MAG
-11 KSYMTSNNTMF
+11 KSYMTSNNSMF
-22 ITMLLSAVFRR
+22 ITMLFSAVFRR
-33 KSRAVMAVV
+33 KSRALMAVI

-59 VVPQQMSDEMRSY
+59 VVPQQMSDEMRAY
-72 GANIIVTPLEGEW
+72 GANIIVTPIEGEW

-156 RDVASAMGLKI
+156 RDVALAMGLKI

-175 RSSDNTIGS
+175 RSSDNTAGS
-184 HKPAEKSAGKSADKS
+184 HKPAEKSANKSANKSTSESANKSTNQSADKP
-199 AGSSSQ
+199 AENQ
-205 DTSDKSAGVSSSQ
+205 AQ
-218 SSSAQSPSEK
+218 NSSANSSDQSAQK
-228 SSQNSYQSPAQNKLV
+228 SSQQKLV

-251 MDTSG
+251 MDTHG

-266 TGGPEDAMLYALN
+266 TGGAEDSMLYALN
-279 GDVNTLTGVKR
+279 ADVNTLTGVKR

-300 APSVDAVV
+300 SSSVDAVV

-329 ADKGIVTMLRS
+329 ADTGIITMLRS

-387 EFTAEAGL
+387 EFTAEAGV
-395 YGLVGGIAGTAVGYV
+395 YGFVGSIAGTAVGYV

-419 FARDLGVNWWLV
+419 FSRDLGVNWWLV
-431 AFSIVFSVAAS
+431 VFSIVFSVAAS

>member
-1 MAGKLHRIFR
+1 MGV
-11 KSYMTSNNTMF
+11 KSGSGMTSNSAMF
-22 ITMLLSAVFRR
+22 ATMLFGAVFRR
-33 KSRAVMAVV
+33 KSRALMAVV

-49 TLFCLAAICL
+49 TLFCLAAICI
-59 VVPQQMSDEMRSY
+59 VVPQQMSDEMRAY
-72 GANIIVTPLEGEW
+72 GANIIVTPLAGEW

-102 AKGAMRSATY
+102 AKGAMRFATY

-122 PYVLAGID
+122 PYVLAGVD
-130 VRSVKSL
+130 VSAVKSL
-137 NKHWNVDGSW
+137 NKHWNVDGAW

-175 RSSDNTIGS
+175 RAGDNSSDS
-184 HKPAEKSAGKSADKS
+184 DSLAQKSQGNQAGNQTDNQTDKS
-199 AGSSSQ
+199 S
-205 DTSDKSAGVSSSQ
+205 
-218 SSSAQSPSEK
+218 
-228 SSQNSYQSPAQNKLV
+228 QNKLV

-251 MDTSG
+251 MDTHG

-266 TGGPEDAMLYALN
+266 TGDAEDSMLYATNADLRA
-279 GDVNTLTGVKR
+279 LTGVKR

-300 APSVDAVV
+300 APNVDAVV

-329 ADKGIVTMLRS
+329 ADTGIIAMLRS
-340 LFCIVSLVVLVLMM
+340 LFWIVSLVVLALMM

-380 SARSIGV
+380 SAKSIGV
-387 EFTAEAGL
+387 EFTAESGL
-395 YGLVGGIAGTAVGYV
+395 YGFIGGIAGTAVGYG
-410 FARLLAAMV
+410 FARLLASMV
-419 FARDLGVNWWLV
+419 FSRDLSVNWWLV

>member
-1 MAGKLHRIFR
+1 MAG
-11 KSYMTSNNTMF
+11 KSYMTSNNSMF
-22 ITMLLSAVFRR
+22 ITMLFSAVFRR
-33 KSRAVMAVV
+33 KSRALMAVI

-59 VVPQQMSDEMRSY
+59 VVPQQMSDEMRAY
-72 GANIIVTPLEGEW
+72 GANIIVTPIEGEW

-137 NKHWNVDGSW
+137 NKHWNVDGAW

-175 RSSDNTIGS
+175 RSSDNTDGS
-184 HKPAEKSAGKSADKS
+184 HKPAEKSESKSASKSADKS
-199 AGSSSQ
+199 TNQSAQNSSQ
-205 DTSDKSAGVSSSQ
+205 Q
-218 SSSAQSPSEK
+218 
-228 SSQNSYQSPAQNKLV
+228 KLV

-251 MDTSG
+251 MDTHG

-266 TGGPEDAMLYALN
+266 TGGAEDSMLYALN
-279 GDVNTLTGVKR
+279 ADVNTLTGVKR

-329 ADKGIVTMLRS
+329 ADTGIITMLRS
-340 LFCIVSLVVLVLMM
+340 LFCIVSLVVLALMM

-380 SARSIGV
+380 SAKSIGM

-395 YGLVGGIAGTAVGYV
+395 YGLIGGIAGTAVGYV

-431 AFSIVFSVAAS
+431 AFSIAFSLIAS

>member
-1 MAGKLHRIFR
+1 MAG
-11 KSYMTSNNTMF
+11 KSYMTSNNAMF
-22 ITMLLSAVFRR
+22 ITMLFSAVFRR
-33 KSRAVMAVV
+33 KSRALMAVI

-59 VVPQQMSDEMRSY
+59 VVPQQMSDEMRAY
-72 GANIIVTPLEGEW
+72 GANIIVTPIEGEW

-175 RSSDNTIGS
+175 RSSDNTDGS
-184 HKPAEKSAGKSADKS
+184 HKPAEKSESKSASKS
-199 AGSSSQ
+199 ASKSSDQSAQNSSQ
-205 DTSDKSAGVSSSQ
+205 Q
-218 SSSAQSPSEK
+218 
-228 SSQNSYQSPAQNKLV
+228 KLV

-251 MDTSG
+251 MDTHG

-266 TGGPEDAMLYALN
+266 TGGAEDSMLYALN
-279 GDVNTLTGVKR
+279 ADVNTLTGVKR

-300 APSVDAVV
+300 VPSVDAVV

-329 ADKGIVTMLRS
+329 ADTGIITMLRS

-395 YGLVGGIAGTAVGYV
+395 YGLIGGIAGTAVGYV

-431 AFSIVFSVAAS
+431 AFSVAFSLIAS

>member
-1 MAGKLHRIFR
+1 MAG
-11 KSYMTSNNTMF
+11 KSYMTSNNSMF
-22 ITMLLSAVFRR
+22 ITMLFSAVFRR
-33 KSRAVMAVV
+33 KSRALMAVI

-59 VVPQQMSDEMRSY
+59 VVPQQMSDEMRAY
-72 GANIIVTPLEGEW
+72 GANIIVTPIEGEW

-156 RDVASAMGLKI
+156 RDVASSMGLKI

-175 RSSDNTIGS
+175 RSSDNTDGS
-184 HKPAEKSAGKSADKS
+184 HKPAEKSESKSASKS
-199 AGSSSQ
+199 ANKSANQSAQNSSQ
-205 DTSDKSAGVSSSQ
+205 Q
-218 SSSAQSPSEK
+218 
-228 SSQNSYQSPAQNKLV
+228 KLV
-243 EGRVSTDI
+243 EGRISTDI
-251 MDTSG
+251 MDTHG

-266 TGGPEDAMLYALN
+266 TGGAEDSMLYALN
-279 GDVNTLTGVKR
+279 ADVNTLTGVKR

-329 ADKGIVTMLRS
+329 ADTGIVTMLRS
-340 LFCIVSLVVLVLMM
+340 LFWIVSLVVLVLMM

-380 SARSIGV
+380 SAKSIGV

-395 YGLVGGIAGTAVGYV
+395 YGFVGGIAGTAVGYV

-431 AFSIVFSVAAS
+431 AFSVAFSIIAS

>member
-1 MAGKLHRIFR
+1 MAG

-22 ITMLLSAVFRR
+22 ITMLFSAVFRR
-33 KSRAVMAVV
+33 KSRALMAVI

-59 VVPQQMSDEMRSY
+59 VVPQQMSDEMRAY
-72 GANIIVTPLEGEW
+72 GANIIVTPIDGEW

-102 AKGAMRSATY
+102 AKGAMRFATY

-122 PYVLAGID
+122 PYVLAGVD
-130 VRSVKSL
+130 VRLVKSL
-137 NKHWNVDGSW
+137 NKHWNVDGAW

-156 RDVASAMGLKI
+156 RDVAHAMGLKI
-167 GSRIAIAY
+167 GSRISIAY
-175 RSSDNTIGS
+175 RSTDNTVGS
-184 HKPAEKSAGKSADKS
+184 HKPADKHDDKSSDKSSDRSSSKSAGQSATQS
-199 AGSSSQ
+199 ANNSAQNSSQ
-205 DTSDKSAGVSSSQ
+205 Q
-218 SSSAQSPSEK
+218 
-228 SSQNSYQSPAQNKLV
+228 KLV

-251 MDTSG
+251 MDTHG

-266 TGGPEDAMLYALN
+266 TGGAEDSMLYALN
-279 GDVNTLTGVKR
+279 ADVDTLTGIKR

-329 ADKGIVTMLRS
+329 ADTGIITMLRS

-380 SARSIGV
+380 SERSICF
-387 EFTAEAGL
+387 EFTMESGL
-395 YGLVGGIAGTAVGYV
+395 YGFIGGIAGTAVGYV
-410 FARLLAAMV
+410 FARLLARMV
-419 FARDLGVNWWLV
+419 FSRDLSVNWWLV
-431 AFSIVFSVAAS
+431 MFSVTFSVIAS
-442 CVAALPPVLRASKI
+442 CVAALPPVLKASKI

>member
-1 MAGKLHRIFR
+1 MAG

-22 ITMLLSAVFRR
+22 ITMLFSAVFRR
-33 KSRAVMAVV
+33 KSRAVMAVI

-49 TLFCLAAICL
+49 TLFCLAAICI
-59 VVPQQMSDEMRSY
+59 VVPQQMSDEMRAY
-72 GANIIVTPLEGEW
+72 GANIIVTPIEGEW

-122 PYVLAGID
+122 PYVLTGID

-175 RSSDNTIGS
+175 RSSDNTDGS
-184 HKPAEKSAGKSADKS
+184 HKPAEKSASKSANQS
-199 AGSSSQ
+199 AQNSSQ
-205 DTSDKSAGVSSSQ
+205 Q
-218 SSSAQSPSEK
+218 
-228 SSQNSYQSPAQNKLV
+228 KLV

-251 MDTSG
+251 MDTHG

-266 TGGPEDAMLYALN
+266 TGGAEDSMLYALN
-279 GDVNTLTGVKR
+279 ADVNTLTRVKR

-329 ADKGIVTMLRS
+329 ADTGIITMLRS
-340 LFCIVSLVVLVLMM
+340 LLCIVSLVVLVLMM
-354 VGVSTTIS
+354 VGVRTTIS

-380 SARSIGV
+380 SAKSIGV

-395 YGLVGGIAGTAVGYV
+395 YGLIGGIAGTAVGYV

-431 AFSIVFSVAAS
+431 AFSVAFSIIAS

>member
-1 MAGKLHRIFR
+1 MAG

-22 ITMLLSAVFRR
+22 ITMLFSAVFRR
-33 KSRAVMAVV
+33 KSRAVMAVI

-49 TLFCLAAICL
+49 TLFCLAAICI
-59 VVPQQMSDEMRSY
+59 VVPQQMSDEMRAY
-72 GANIIVTPLEGEW
+72 GANIIVTPIEGEW

-122 PYVLAGID
+122 PYVLTGID

-175 RSSDNTIGS
+175 RSSDNTDGS
-184 HKPAEKSAGKSADKS
+184 HKPAEKSASKSANQS
-199 AGSSSQ
+199 AQNSSQ
-205 DTSDKSAGVSSSQ
+205 Q
-218 SSSAQSPSEK
+218 
-228 SSQNSYQSPAQNKLV
+228 KLV

-251 MDTSG
+251 MDTHG

-266 TGGPEDAMLYALN
+266 TGGAEDSMLYALN
-279 GDVNTLTGVKR
+279 ADVNTLTGVKR

-329 ADKGIVTMLRS
+329 ADTGIVTMLRS
-340 LFCIVSLVVLVLMM
+340 LFWIVSLVVLVLMM

-380 SARSIGV
+380 SAKSIGV

-395 YGLVGGIAGTAVGYV
+395 YGFVGGVAGTAVGYV

-431 AFSIVFSVAAS
+431 AFSVAFSLIAS

>member
-1 MAGKLHRIFR
+1 MGV
-11 KSYMTSNNTMF
+11 KSGSGMTSNGAMF
-22 ITMLLSAVFRR
+22 ATMLFGAVFRR
-33 KSRAVMAVV
+33 KSRALMAVV

-49 TLFCLAAICL
+49 TLFCLAAICI
-59 VVPQQMSDEMRSY
+59 VVPQQMSDEMRAY
-72 GANIIVTPLEGEW
+72 GANIIVTPLAGEW

-122 PYVLAGID
+122 PYVLAGVD
-130 VRSVKSL
+130 VSAVKSL
-137 NKHWNVDGSW
+137 NKHWNVDGAW

-175 RSSDNTIGS
+175 RAGDNSSDS
-184 HKPAEKSAGKSADKS
+184 HSLAQKSQGNQAGNQAENQTD
-199 AGSSSQ
+199 
-205 DTSDKSAGVSSSQ
+205 
-218 SSSAQSPSEK
+218 K
-228 SSQNSYQSPAQNKLV
+228 SSQKKLV

-251 MDTSG
+251 MDTHG

-266 TGGPEDAMLYALN
+266 TGDAEDSMLYATNADLRA
-279 GDVNTLTGVKR
+279 LTGVKR

-300 APSVDAVV
+300 APNVDAVV

-329 ADKGIVTMLRS
+329 ADTGIIAMLRS
-340 LFCIVSLVVLVLMM
+340 LFWIVSLVVLALMM

-380 SARSIGV
+380 SAKSIGI
-387 EFTAEAGL
+387 EFTAESGL
-395 YGLVGGIAGTAVGYV
+395 YGFIGGIAGTAVGYG
-410 FARLLAAMV
+410 FARLLASMV
-419 FARDLGVNWWLV
+419 FARDLSVNWWLV
-431 AFSIVFSVAAS
+431 VFSIVFSVAAS

>member
-1 MAGKLHRIFR
+1 MGV
-11 KSYMTSNNTMF
+11 KSGSGMTSNSAMF
-22 ITMLLSAVFRR
+22 ATMLFGAVFRR
-33 KSRAVMAVV
+33 KSRALMAVV

-49 TLFCLAAICL
+49 TLFCLAAICI
-59 VVPQQMSDEMRSY
+59 VVPQQMSDEMRTY
-72 GANIIVTPLEGEW
+72 GANIIVTPLAGEW

-122 PYVLAGID
+122 PYVLAGVD
-130 VRSVKSL
+130 VSAVKSL
-137 NKHWNVDGSW
+137 NKHWNVDGVW

-175 RSSDNTIGS
+175 RAGDNSSDS
-184 HKPAEKSAGKSADKS
+184 HKPAQKSQGNQEGNQTDKS
-199 AGSSSQ
+199 SS
-205 DTSDKSAGVSSSQ
+205 K
-218 SSSAQSPSEK
+218 
-228 SSQNSYQSPAQNKLV
+228 KLV

-251 MDTSG
+251 MDTHG

-266 TGGPEDAMLYALN
+266 TGDAEDSMLYATNADLR
-279 GDVNTLTGVKR
+279 VLTGVKR

-300 APSVDAVV
+300 APNVDAVV

-329 ADKGIVTMLRS
+329 ADTGIIAMLRS
-340 LFCIVSLVVLVLMM
+340 LFWIVSLVVLALMM

-380 SARSIGV
+380 SAKSIGI
-387 EFTAEAGL
+387 EFTAESGL
-395 YGLVGGIAGTAVGYV
+395 YGFIGGIAGTAVGYG
-410 FARLLAAMV
+410 FARLLASMV
-419 FARDLGVNWWLV
+419 FARDLSVNWWLV

>member
-1 MAGKLHRIFR
+1 MGV
-11 KSYMTSNNTMF
+11 KSGSGMTSNSAMF
-22 ITMLLSAVFRR
+22 ATMLFGAVFRR
-33 KSRAVMAVV
+33 KSRALMAVV

-49 TLFCLAAICL
+49 TLFCLAAICI
-59 VVPQQMSDEMRSY
+59 VVPQQMSDEMRAY
-72 GANIIVTPLEGEW
+72 GANIIVTPLAGEW

-122 PYVLAGID
+122 PYVLAGVD
-130 VRSVKSL
+130 VSAVKSL
-137 NKHWNVDGSW
+137 NKHWNVDGAW

-175 RSSDNTIGS
+175 RAGDNSSDS
-184 HKPAEKSAGKSADKS
+184 HSLAQKSQGNQADNQAENQTDKS
-199 AGSSSQ
+199 S
-205 DTSDKSAGVSSSQ
+205 
-218 SSSAQSPSEK
+218 
-228 SSQNSYQSPAQNKLV
+228 QNKLV

-251 MDTSG
+251 MDTHG

-266 TGGPEDAMLYALN
+266 TGDAEDSMLYATNADLRA
-279 GDVNTLTGVKR
+279 LTGVKR

-300 APSVDAVV
+300 APNVDAVV

-329 ADKGIVTMLRS
+329 ADTGIIAMLRS
-340 LFCIVSLVVLVLMM
+340 LFWIVSLVVLALMM

-380 SARSIGV
+380 SAKSIGI
-387 EFTAEAGL
+387 EFTAESGL
-395 YGLVGGIAGTAVGYV
+395 YGFIGGIAGTAVGYG
-410 FARLLAAMV
+410 FARLLASMV
-419 FARDLGVNWWLV
+419 FARDLSVNWWLV
-431 AFSIVFSVAAS
+431 VFSIVFSVAAS

>member
-1 MAGKLHRIFR
+1 MGV
-11 KSYMTSNNTMF
+11 KSGSGMTSNSAMF
-22 ITMLLSAVFRR
+22 ATMLFGAVFRR
-33 KSRAVMAVV
+33 KSRALMAVV

-49 TLFCLAAICL
+49 TLFCLAAICI
-59 VVPQQMSDEMRSY
+59 VVPQQMSDEMRTY
-72 GANIIVTPLEGEW
+72 GANIIVTPLAGEW

-122 PYVLAGID
+122 PYVLAGVD
-130 VRSVKSL
+130 VSAVKSL
-137 NKHWNVDGSW
+137 NKHWNVDGAW

-175 RSSDNTIGS
+175 RAGDNSSDS
-184 HKPAEKSAGKSADKS
+184 HKPAQKLQDKS
-199 AGSSSQ
+199 Q
-205 DTSDKSAGVSSSQ
+205 DKSQNNQADNQ
-218 SSSAQSPSEK
+218 TEK
-228 SSQNSYQSPAQNKLV
+228 SSQNKLV

-251 MDTSG
+251 MDTHG

-266 TGGPEDAMLYALN
+266 TGDAEDSMLYATNADLRA
-279 GDVNTLTGVKR
+279 LTGVKR

-300 APSVDAVV
+300 APNVEAVV

-329 ADKGIVTMLRS
+329 ADTGIIAMLRS
-340 LFCIVSLVVLVLMM
+340 LFWIVSLVVLALMM

-380 SARSIGV
+380 SAKSIGV
-387 EFTAEAGL
+387 EFTAESGL
-395 YGLVGGIAGTAVGYV
+395 YGFIGGIAGTAVGYG
-410 FARLLAAMV
+410 FARLLASMV
-419 FARDLGVNWWLV
+419 FARDLSVNWWLV